1 MLITENKYFLQN
13 NDRHYKQQQKKK
25 KQNSKTLISKSI
37 YLIRT
42 QKQTKKNHHQVL

>member
-25 KQNSKTLISKSI
+25 ETKFKNP
-37 YLIRT
+37 YLKIHIP
-42 QKQTKKNHHQVL
+42 N